1 MHGAMVTSAVS
12 TTPRDPLLKVEG
24 LAKTFPNGTV
34 ALRGVNL
41 AVRAGTVHGLL
52 GANGAGKSTLIKI
65 LSGAQEATAGEIVWR
80 GERVRWSRPSEPKAA
95 GVATLYQHIPL
106 VPTLSVLENVFL
118 AELSGCW
125 RRTAELEARLQGLAS
140 KIGYP
145 IDAHAQVGDLPIGQR
160 QMVAILQALA
170 GRAQLIIMD
179 EPTASLAT
187 AEREIVYRTIGRL
200 TQEGTAVLFVS
211 HFLDE
216 IVSLTDEVTVL
227 RDGVAVL
234 HAETADLDEAKI
246 ATAIAGRVVEAVIR
260 ERRQAVPP
268 NQDITAPGVV
278 LEVNQLQ
285 SPGKLVPCSFS
296 VAPGEVLGIA
306 GFLGSGRSELLHAI
320 FGADPNARGEVT
332 VQGDR
337 VDRSPAAAVRSG
349 IGFVPEDRMS
359 QALIPDFGIWRNV
372 TLPFLERLAR
382 RRVLMSHRQEIDQA
396 QQAISRLR
404 IKAESV
410 DVPVRDLSG
419 GNAQKVSIAKWL
431 TGATKV
437 LLLDEPTVGVD
448 IGAKA
453 EILRC
458 IRDLAGTG
466 GSVVMVSSEFE
477 ELLAV
482 CDRIL
487 VLREGAIVAERYS
500 GETNEQE
507 LILLAGGTVASG
519 PPCLDMADSIGG
531 ERS

>member
-1 MHGAMVTSAVS
+1 MTAVN
-12 TTPRDPLLKVEG
+12 TTPRDPLLKIEG
-24 LAKTFPNGTV
+24 LAKTFPNGTM

-65 LSGAQEATAGEIVWR
+65 LSGAQAATAGEIVWR
-80 GERVRWSRPSEPKAA
+80 GERVRWSRPAEPKAA

-118 AELSGCW
+118 AEFAGFAW
-125 RRTAELEARLQGLAS
+125 RRTAALEERLQGLAG
-140 KIGYP
+140 KIGYQV
-145 IDAHAQVGDLPIGQR
+145 DAHAQVGDLPIGQR

-187 AEREIVYRTIGRL
+187 AEREIVYRTIRHL
-200 TQEGTAVLFVS
+200 THVEGTAVLFVS

-234 HAETADLDEAKI
+234 HADTADLDEAKI
-246 ATAIAGRVVEAVIR
+246 ATAIAGRAVEAVTR
-260 ERRQAVPP
+260 ERRQSALP
-268 NQDITAPGVV
+268 NHDGAV
-278 LEVNQLQ
+278 LEVNQLH
-285 SPGKLVPCSFS
+285 SPGKLTPCSFA
-296 VAPGEVLGIA
+296 VAAGEVLGIA

-320 FGADPNARGEVT
+320 FGADPNARGQVR
-332 VQGDR
+332 VQGNL
-337 VDRSPAAAVRSG
+337 VDRSPAAAVRCG
-349 IGFVPEDRMS
+349 IGLVPEDRMS
-359 QALIPDFGIWRNV
+359 QGLIPEFGIWRNV
-372 TLPFLERLAR
+372 TLPFLESLAWR
-382 RRVLMSHRQEIDQA
+382 QVVVSHRREIDEA

-404 IKAESV
+404 IKAASV

-466 GSVVMVSSEFE
+466 GSVVMVSSECE

-487 VLREGAIVAERYS
+487 VLREGAIVAERYAD
-500 GETNEQE
+500 ETNEQE
-507 LILLAGGTVASG
+507 LILLAGGTAASG
-519 PPCLDMADSIGG
+519 PPVLPLPNPS
-531 ERS
+531 ETS

>member
-1 MHGAMVTSAVS
+1 MSTSS
-12 TTPRDPLLKVEG
+12 TTSRDPLLEIRG

-41 AVRAGTVHGLL
+41 TVRAGAVHGLL

-65 LSGAQEATAGEIVWR
+65 LSGAQAATAGDIIWR
-80 GERVRWSRPSEPKAA
+80 SERMRWNGPSEPKAA
-95 GVATLYQHIPL
+95 GIATLYQHIPL

-118 AELSGCW
+118 AESSASGFGW
-125 RRTAELEARLQGLAS
+125 RRSVELEARLQGLAD
-140 KIGYP
+140 KIGYH

-187 AEREIVYRTIGRL
+187 AEREIVYRTIKHL
-200 TQEGTAVLFVS
+200 THVEGTAVLFVS

-234 HAETADLDEAKI
+234 HADTADLDEAKI
-246 ATAIAGRVVEAVIR
+246 ATAIAGRAVEAVTR
-260 ERRQAVPP
+260 ERRQSARPNHDAAPP
-268 NQDITAPGVV
+268 
-278 LEVNQLQ
+278 LEVNQLH
-285 SPGKLVPCSFS
+285 SPGKLKPCSFA
-296 VAPGEVLGIA
+296 VAAGEVLGIA
-306 GFLGSGRSELLHAI
+306 GFLGSGRSELLHTI
-320 FGADPNARGEVT
+320 FGADSNAHGEVR
-332 VQGDR
+332 VHGKL

-349 IGFVPEDRMS
+349 IGLVPEDRMS
-359 QALIPDFGIWRNV
+359 QGLIPEFGIWRNV
-372 TLPFLERLAR
+372 TLPFLESLAWR
-382 RRVLMSHRQEIDQA
+382 SVVMSHRQEIDQA
-396 QQAISRLR
+396 RQAISRLR
-404 IKAESV
+404 IKAASV

-458 IRDLAGTG
+458 IRDLAGAG

-487 VLREGAIVAERYS
+487 VLREGAIIAERYS
-500 GETNEQE
+500 DETNEQE
-507 LILLAGGTVASG
+507 LILLAGGTAGSG
-519 PPCLDMADSIGG
+519 PAVPPLTRPS
-531 ERS
+531 EPS